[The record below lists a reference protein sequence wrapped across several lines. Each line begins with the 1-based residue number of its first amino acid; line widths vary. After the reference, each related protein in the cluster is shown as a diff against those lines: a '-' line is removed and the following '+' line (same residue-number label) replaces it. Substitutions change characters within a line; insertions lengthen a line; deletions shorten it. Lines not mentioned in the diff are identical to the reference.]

1 MYYQK
6 AAHWKEINQRVLN
19 GSAINQCADR
29 DNQTTRRQG
38 NSRSRNWNNTSLART
53 WLMREGSRLRSG
65 SHEAPP
71 ISSPALESPCASCAG
86 FDQNPASKGAV
97 EMPSAAVSLRGQRRP
112 ENVTIE
118 EGKQLKGMSQAL
130 LTSHSAPSCLSCLL
144 HSPSLF
150 STQQS
155 MSFHNINQIIL
166 CDGRVHLQ

>member
-1 MYYQK
+1 
-6 AAHWKEINQRVLN
+6 
-19 GSAINQCADR
+19 
-29 DNQTTRRQG
+29 
-38 NSRSRNWNNTSLART
+38 
-53 WLMREGSRLRSG
+53 MREGSRLRSG

-155 MSFHNINQIIL
+155 MSFHNINQIICMTEGFISNNIFLSSKSKLLTMSFYFISPATFPLLSILSCVSQAHASLGL
-166 CDGRVHLQ
+166 CLHSPCVE